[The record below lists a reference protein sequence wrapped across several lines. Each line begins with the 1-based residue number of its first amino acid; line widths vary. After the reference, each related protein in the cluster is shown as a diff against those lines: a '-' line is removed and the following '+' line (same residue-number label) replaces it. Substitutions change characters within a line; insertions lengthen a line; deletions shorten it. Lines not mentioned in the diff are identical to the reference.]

1 MIYKNIKTDMLY
13 SGNIS
18 VAIAINSAI
27 TMILYG
33 YGGYKIIS
41 GNLTLGTLLAFS
53 VVIRRC

>member
-41 GNLTLGTLLAFS
+41 GNLTLGNFAGISEL
-53 VVIRRC
+53 